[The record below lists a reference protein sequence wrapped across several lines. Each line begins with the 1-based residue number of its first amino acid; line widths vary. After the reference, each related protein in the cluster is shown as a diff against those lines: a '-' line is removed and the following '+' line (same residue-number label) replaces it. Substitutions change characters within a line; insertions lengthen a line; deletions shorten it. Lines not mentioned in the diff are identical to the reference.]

1 MAEEKAKQYMET
13 QPLDT
18 SMAYANNFSAHRP
31 GITPA
36 EATQIYDQWAAGGY
50 EQDLNSSRYRGP
62 AIAAKA
68 VADFFPPSQRPMLV
82 SSMWQLAAASWAKR
96 CLRLQCHQ
104 RRDGRGHIPTAG
116 LYELA
121 RIVKPACKA
130 VLEYLIQQNRP
141 YSAQDVF
148 QNMGKD
154 LGKTAVVRALETLA
168 ETKQIKEKIYGK
180 QKVYVA
186 DQSQLPALNENEIKA
201 MDQQITQLTGQ
212 LQQSQVETQRLEGEL
227 QNYKS
232 LLSTEEAKAELQKT
246 IRDVEQLTAKIQQLK
261 EGRVLVS
268 KEDREKV
275 LKRRNHYVKEW
286 RKRKRISMDIVGAVL
301 EGYQKTKRQLLEE
314 IGIETDEDHS
324 VVPPDI

>member
-1 MAEEKAKQYMET
+1 
-13 QPLDT
+13 
-18 SMAYANNFSAHRP
+18 
-31 GITPA
+31 
-36 EATQIYDQWAAGGY
+36 
-50 EQDLNSSRYRGP
+50 
-62 AIAAKA
+62 
-68 VADFFPPSQRPMLV
+68 
-82 SSMWQLAAASWAKR
+82 
-96 CLRLQCHQ
+96 
-104 RRDGRGHIPTAG
+104 
-116 LYELA
+116 
-121 RIVKPACKA
+121 
-130 VLEYLIQQNRP
+130 
-141 YSAQDVF
+141 
-148 QNMGKD
+148 MGKD

>member
-1 MAEEKAKQYMET
+1 MSKGK
-13 QPLDT
+13 
-18 SMAYANNFSAHRP
+18 
-31 GITPA
+31 
-36 EATQIYDQWAAGGY
+36 EAT
-50 EQDLNSSRYRGP
+50 
-62 AIAAKA
+62 
-68 VADFFPPSQRPMLV
+68 
-82 SSMWQLAAASWAKR
+82 
-96 CLRLQCHQ
+96 
-104 RRDGRGHIPTAG
+104 
-116 LYELA
+116 
-121 RIVKPACKA
+121 ACKA

>member
-1 MAEEKAKQYMET
+1 MSKGK
-13 QPLDT
+13 
-18 SMAYANNFSAHRP
+18 
-31 GITPA
+31 
-36 EATQIYDQWAAGGY
+36 EAT
-50 EQDLNSSRYRGP
+50 
-62 AIAAKA
+62 
-68 VADFFPPSQRPMLV
+68 
-82 SSMWQLAAASWAKR
+82 
-96 CLRLQCHQ
+96 
-104 RRDGRGHIPTAG
+104 
-116 LYELA
+116 
-121 RIVKPACKA
+121 ACKA

-212 LQQSQVETQRLEGEL
+212 LQQSQVETQRLEGE
-227 QNYKS
+227 
-232 LLSTEEAKAELQKT
+232 EAKAELQKT